1 MGKIKILFIILARKG
16 SKGISNKNFRKIN
29 GKPLFQYI
37 LEAALEAKIKINS
50 NFDVEIV
57 VSSDDKNII
66 DHANSIQADIAPFR
80 RPIRYSKDDS
90 LSIDAMK
97 HALEYMEKDKKIKYD
112 QICLL
117 QPTSPLCEPE
127 DILNCIYSL
136 NSEKEFVSAVTIC
149 ESSIHPF
156 KMKRLL
162 NNNVLV
168 NYLDQGFEDMRPRQ
182 SLPRV
187 YKRNGAVYLSKRSVI
202 LDEVSILGDPC
213 LGVEVPITRS
223 IDIDNEADFKLAEI
237 LIKEKHQI

>member
-1 MGKIKILFIILARKG
+1 MNQFNSGPSINTYNKLSHWFDFSNPGILKVYSGKIDIGQHISSTLALIASKIT
-16 SKGISNKNFRKIN
+16 
-29 GKPLFQYI
+29 
-37 LEAALEAKIKINS
+37 E
-50 NFDVEIV
+50 
-57 VSSDDKNII
+57 
-66 DHANSIQADIAPFR
+66 
-80 RPIRYSKDDS
+80 
-90 LSIDAMK
+90 
-97 HALEYMEKDKKIKYD
+97 IKYD

-168 NYLDQGFEDMRPRQ
+168 NYIDQGFEDMRPRQ